1 MTEISAVAAF
11 GAGLLS
17 FLSPCVFPLIPSW
30 LLVVGGMGPRSA
42 ASGEPSAAPRL
53 RVVACTGFFTL
64 GFSAVFVAGSI
75 VLSGLVIASGLRY
88 MDIAAGIIVILLGLN
103 VLFDFLRF
111 LNYEKRFH
119 VKGSPGG
126 FAGAFLAGAAFG
138 AGWTPCVGP
147 VLTSILLLAG
157 QSGSIVRAALYLA
170 LYSAGLALPF
180 LAAAFFFDRFAP
192 ASARLRR
199 HLPLIQRVSG
209 ALLVLIGAL
218 ILSGRFRAL
227 AQFAARIALEFV

>member
-30 LLVVGGMGPRSA
+30 LLVVSGMGQRSA
-42 ASGEPSAAPRL
+42 APEEPRAPPKL

-64 GFSAVFVAGSI
+64 GFSAVFVISSI
-75 VLSGLVIASGLRY
+75 VLSSLVIASGVRY
-88 MDIAAGIIVILLGLN
+88 MDIAAGIIIIILGLN
-103 VLFDFLRF
+103 VLFDFLKF

-119 VKGSPGG
+119 IKRSPGG

-147 VLTSILLLAG
+147 VLAGILLLAG
-157 QSGSIVRAALYLA
+157 QSGSLARAALYLA

-180 LAAAFFFDRFAP
+180 LGAAFFFDRFA
-192 ASARLRR
+192 AGTARLRK
-199 HLPLIQRVSG
+199 HLPLIRRISG
-209 ALLVLIGAL
+209 ALLVLIGVL
-218 ILSGRFRAL
+218 ILSGRFHAL
-227 AQFAARIALEFV
+227 NALFQRWQPLM